1 MDMSPNLFYE
11 DIIYNILSSYYVI
24 DESNEDVIDFFV
36 LSFLKNFIYSF
47 NEKQIG
53 FCLIQEL
60 DKINF
65 NKVNNDVINYKFLE
79 KDRIVV
85 SKFVNKINGIFK
97 NE

>member
-1 MDMSPNLFYE
+1 MSPNLFYE
-11 DIIYNILSSYYVI
+11 DIIYNILSSYYDI
-24 DESNEDVIDFFV
+24 DESNEDIIDFFI

-47 NEKQIG
+47 NEKHIG

-85 SKFVNKINGIFK
+85 SKFANKINGIFK

>member
-1 MDMSPNLFYE
+1 MSPNLFYE
-11 DIIYNILSSYYVI
+11 DIVFNILSSYYTI
-24 DESNEDVIDFFV
+24 NESNEDVIDFFI
-36 LSFLKNFIYSF
+36 LSFLKNFIYTF

-60 DKINF
+60 DKINL
-65 NKVNNDVINYKFLE
+65 KKINNDVINYKFLE

-85 SKFVNKINGIFK
+85 SKFANKINEIFK